1 MDFSFVIKRLDH
13 LQGLLARWPIFEKSS
28 RRLGLHNFLRVVTT
42 LPAFFRTKKSD
53 PEGSP
58 FIQART

>member
-42 LPAFFRTKKSD
+42 LPAFFRI
-53 PEGSP
+53 E
-58 FIQART
+58 